1 MKLNMSANFQ
11 DKDLVIPGDVVYE
24 GRIRTGE
31 NTYRNQDQVCAT
43 RLGLVN
49 YSPDNVNVVALSA
62 GYTPLVGDVVIGKV
76 VDIDLGEWRID
87 IGAQTE
93 AVMGIPDAVDRP
105 FRTEFVMTRVLDIGD
120 TMVAKIVDLDRR
132 RTPILSILGPSLGK
146 VYDGFVMRITPSKIP
161 RLIGKKGSM
170 INMIIRETGCRVAIG
185 QNGHILISGPNR
197 EREEMVVKTVTK
209 IELEAHTSGLTNRT
223 QEYLRQLKERSR

>member
-1 MKLNMSANFQ
+1 MSANYQ
-11 DKDLVIPGDVVYE
+11 DRDLVLPGDVVYE

-31 NTYRNQDQVCAT
+31 NTYRNQDQVYAT

-49 YSPDNVNVVALSA
+49 YRPDNVSVTALST
-62 GYTPLVGDVVIGKV
+62 GYMPLVGDQVIGVV
-76 VDIDLGEWRID
+76 VDMDLGEWRIN
-87 IGAQTE
+87 IGTQDQ

-105 FRTEFVMTRVLDIGD
+105 FRTDFVMTRILDIGD
-120 TMVAKIVDLDRR
+120 TIVAKIVDLDRR
-132 RTPILSILGPSLGK
+132 RTPVLSILGPGLGK
-146 VYDGFVMRITPSKIP
+146 MYDGFIVKLTPSKIP

-185 QNGHILISGPNR
+185 QNGRILVSGPNR
-197 EREEMVVKTVTK
+197 EKEAMVVKVIEK

-223 QEYLRQLKERSR
+223 QEFLRQLKERKQ

>member
-1 MKLNMSANFQ
+1 MSANYQ
-11 DKDLVIPGDVVYE
+11 DRDLVLPGDVLFE

-31 NTYRNQDQVCAT
+31 NTYRSQEQVYAT

-49 YSPDNVNVVALSA
+49 YSPDNVSVTALSA

-76 VDIDLGEWRID
+76 VDMDLGEWRID
-87 IGAQTE
+87 IGAQSE

-105 FRTEFVMTRVLDIGD
+105 FRTDYVMTRVLDIGD
-120 TMVAKIVDLDRR
+120 TMIAKIVDLDRR
-132 RTPILSILGPSLGK
+132 RTPVLSILGPGLGK
-146 VYDGFVMRITPSKIP
+146 LYDGFIVHITPSKIP

-170 INMIIRETGCRVAIG
+170 INMIIKETGCRVVIG
-185 QNGHILISGPNR
+185 QNGRVLISGPNR
-197 EREEMVVKTVTK
+197 EREAMVVKVINK

-223 QEYLRQLKERSR
+223 QEYLRQLKESSQ